1 MVLLSFMKI
10 PLCTATRW
18 EYHLKKRRNGAMLDR
33 LLHYFS
39 YDIAWYALIV
49 AVLVGLCAS
58 VFGVILVLKR
68 MSFIGDG
75 LSHVAFG
82 ATAVAA
88 VIGLTNSVWIVM
100 PVTMLSAVLLL
111 RGKRSRRLH
120 GDAAIA
126 VISVGALGFG
136 YLLMKIFPR
145 GNANIEGDVCT
156 SLFGAQSILNLELS
170 EVIFCIVVAIVTIAV
185 FFAFYNKIFSVT
197 FDEDFSKAVGINT
210 SRYNLMIALVT
221 AVIIVL
227 AMNLVGSLLA
237 SALIIFPALS
247 SMRVCRSFKGVVICS
262 AVISVS
268 AAVVGLLLALLFSL
282 PVGPTIVVVD
292 IVVFGV
298 FTLLGVILKR

>member
-1 MVLLSFMKI
+1 
-10 PLCTATRW
+10 
-18 EYHLKKRRNGAMLDR
+18 MLDK

-49 AVLVGLCAS
+49 AVLVALCAS

-88 VIGLTNSVWIVM
+88 VIGLTNSVFVVM
-100 PVTMLSAVLLL
+100 PVTMLCAIILL
-111 RGKRSRRLH
+111 KSSKSKKLH
-120 GDAAIA
+120 GDASIA
-126 VISVGALGFG
+126 VISVGALGLG

-145 GNANIEGDVCT
+145 TNANIEGDVCT
-156 SLFGAQSILNLELS
+156 SLFGAQSILSLELF
-170 EVIFCIVVAIVTIAV
+170 EVIFCIVMAIISLAV
-185 FFAFYNKIFSVT
+185 FVIAYNKIFSVT

-210 SRYNLMIALVT
+210 SIYNLMIALVT

-247 SMRVCRSFKGVVICS
+247 SMRVQRSFKGVMICS
-262 AVISVS
+262 AVISVF
-268 AAVVGLLLALLFSL
+268 AAFSGLILALLFSL
-282 PVGPTIVVVD
+282 PVGPTIVVVNMA
-292 IVVFGV
+292 VFCIFSIMGA
-298 FTLLGVILKR
+298 ILKR

>member
-1 MVLLSFMKI
+1 
-10 PLCTATRW
+10 
-18 EYHLKKRRNGAMLDR
+18 MLDK
-33 LLHYFS
+33 LFHYFS

-49 AVLVGLCAS
+49 AVLVALCAS

-88 VIGLTNSVWIVM
+88 VIGLTNSVLVVM
-100 PVTMLSAVLLL
+100 PVTMLCAVILLKS
-111 RGKRSRRLH
+111 GKSKRLH
-120 GDAAIA
+120 GDASIA
-126 VISVGALGFG
+126 VISVGALGLG

-156 SLFGAQSILNLELS
+156 SLFGAQSILSLELS
-170 EVIFCIVVAIVTIAV
+170 EVIFCIVMAVIALAV
-185 FFAFYNKIFSVT
+185 FVIAYNKIFSVT

-210 SRYNLMIALVT
+210 SLYNLMIALVT
-221 AVIIVL
+221 ALIIVL

-247 SMRVCRSFKGVVICS
+247 SMRMCRSFKGVMISS
-262 AVISVS
+262 AIVSVL
-268 AAVVGLLLALLFSL
+268 AAAGGLILALLLSL
-282 PVGPTIVVVD
+282 PVGPAIVV
-292 IVVFGV
+292 INMAVFGIFSLV
-298 FTLLGVILKR
+298 GAILKR